1 MIFEVHTPGIYKY
14 PRGGFFV
21 EAAVYHAAHANGY
34 Y

>member
-1 MIFEVHTPGIYKY
+1 MIFEVHTRAFINI
-14 PRGGFFV
+14 RVAAFV